1 MPRSLESLSPV
12 DGERV
17 AAKNLVAA
25 VTAGRIRYD
34 DGAEQVF
41 DADGVTT
48 YVERG
53 HPTRGEWYVDSQGRF
68 ASFWPPS
75 YRASYDLRWLVENGS
90 IVGLHFTHAE
100 DGSEFS
106 GRYA

>member
-1 MPRSLESLSPV
+1 MPRSLEPLSPA

-25 VTAGRIRYD
+25 LTAGRI
-34 DGAEQVF
+34 
-41 DADGVTT
+41 ADGVTT

-53 HPTRGEWYVDSQGRF
+53 QPTRGEWYVDSHGRF
-68 ASFWPPS
+68 ASFWPPG
-75 YRASYDLRWLVENGS
+75 YRASYDLRWLVEDGS
-90 IVGLHFTHAE
+90 IVGLRFTHTE